1 MEWLDSLARLL
12 LKIFNKVI
20 NMLISIWRVVSEFS
34 TEILPSLFELLGWW
48 NVGKKKREREIASL
62 TVTKRS
68 LDMSRMLRHFY
79 HGS

>member
-48 NVGKKKREREIASL
+48 NVGKKKERE
-62 TVTKRS
+62 K
-68 LDMSRMLRHFY
+68 
-79 HGS
+79 